1 MSKTARWPTTR
12 SPSKSGSRSTTTLDR
27 RGRRPRLQLADGR
40 FGEVN
45 VAIARSHV
53 ML

>member
-27 RGRRPRLQLADGR
+27 RGRRPRLR
-40 FGEVN
+40 P
-45 VAIARSHV
+45 HV